1 MEFLEVGEGNDA
13 RKVKIKN
20 KQKMSSP
27 NLFDRLSGNEKKIR
41 VNMALYYWNVSKERV
56 KGCDPNIPQTK
67 NIVSRWPVSVGVTST
82 KLTY

>member
-41 VNMALYYWNVSKERV
+41 VNMALYY
-56 KGCDPNIPQTK
+56 
-67 NIVSRWPVSVGVTST
+67 
-82 KLTY
+82 